1 MNEFFKKFKMLVA
14 DNSPLILTYLS
25 VAGVVSTAVLAV
37 RATPKALEKI
47 EQVHKENFMMDN
59 PDAKNKEIIKVV
71 WKDYTPA
78 FVSGAF
84 TIACIIGA
92 QTINTRK
99 NAAVVSLYSLTET
112 ALREYQAKVKEIHGE
127 NKEKKVRELVKQD
140 SIASAP
146 MALSEVH
153 ITGLGEQLCYDSFTG
168 RYFKSDIETI
178 RRAQND
184 INAQVLAN
192 NYASHNDFYKAL
204 GLSRTQ
210 FGEEAGWNLDQLLD
224 IEFTSH
230 LADDGRPCLCIEYQ
244 MNLKPNYYKM
254 G

>member
-25 VAGVVSTAVLAV
+25 VAGVVSTTVLAV
-37 RATPKALEKI
+37 RATPKAFDKLSK
-47 EQVHKENFMMDN
+47 VKW
-59 PDAKNKEIIKVV
+59 DAESNNKEVNAKDVVEAV

-78 FVSGAF
+78 VVSGAF

-92 QTINTRK
+92 QAINTRK
-99 NAAVVSLYSLTET
+99 NAALVSIYSLTES
-112 ALREYQAKVKEIHGE
+112 ALREYQAKVKEIHGD
-127 NKEKKVRELVKQD
+127 NKEQKVREAIQQD
-140 SIASAP
+140 TIASVP
-146 MALSEVH
+146 MALAEVH
-153 ITGLGEQLCYDSFTG
+153 ITGMGEQLCYDSFTG

-184 INAQVLAN
+184 INAQVLGN
-192 NYASHNDFYKAL
+192 NYASHNDFYKLL

-224 IEFTSH
+224 INYTSH

-244 MNLKPNYYKM
+244 MDLKPNYYKIR
-254 G
+254 